1 MVNASLPLGNP
12 AEKVTQPLPVRELE
26 NGPALNGQVP
36 SAPQALTA
44 VQYRHY
50 EFLCLSTP
58 RVQSLSAPISS
69 QLTLEPTGSPLQGP
83 YWVKQSIPDF
93 FTVTVSKA
101 GATELSSNAPALWVS
116 AVCLGIDSLLAALMT
131 SWPLQIRRKIET
143 LLFVEKIFKSF
154 SGNLLAAWWLG
165 LCAFTAEDKPHNQ
178 EKKEKFDYKKKY

>member
-1 MVNASLPLGNP
+1 MSSTAFRSFLLLLKKQKHNVVNASLPLGNP

-69 QLTLEPTGSPLQGP
+69 QLTLEPIGSPLQGP

-131 SWPLQIRRKIET
+131 S
-143 LLFVEKIFKSF
+143 
-154 SGNLLAAWWLG
+154 
-165 LCAFTAEDKPHNQ
+165 
-178 EKKEKFDYKKKY
+178 